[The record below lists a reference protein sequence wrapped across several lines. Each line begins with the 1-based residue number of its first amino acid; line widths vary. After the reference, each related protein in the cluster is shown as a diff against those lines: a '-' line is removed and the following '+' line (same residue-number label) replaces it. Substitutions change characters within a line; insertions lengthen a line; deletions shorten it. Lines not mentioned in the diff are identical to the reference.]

1 MLCEPLKNEQ
11 NILYIHLVLQYDQE
25 EKWESLT

>member
-11 NILYIHLVLQYDQE
+11 NILYIYLVLQYDQE